1 VVLHFPNVTWS
12 LSVLRRSVLV
22 WLGIRAA
29 LFVKYGREPLS
40 LLAIVLI
47 VTLSVALVLY
57 DLRRSGEKLFLANL
71 GVPTSSLGALAAAPP
86 LCLEFV
92 LDVLVL

>member
-1 VVLHFPNVTWS
+1 VV
-12 LSVLRRSVLV
+12 V

-29 LFVKYGREPLS
+29 LFFKYGGEPLS

-47 VTLSVALVLY
+47 VILTVALVLY
-57 DLRRSGEKLFLANL
+57 DLQRSREKLFLANL
-71 GVPTSSLGALAAAPP
+71 GVPTSSLGALAAMPP
-86 LCLEFV
+86 LYLELL